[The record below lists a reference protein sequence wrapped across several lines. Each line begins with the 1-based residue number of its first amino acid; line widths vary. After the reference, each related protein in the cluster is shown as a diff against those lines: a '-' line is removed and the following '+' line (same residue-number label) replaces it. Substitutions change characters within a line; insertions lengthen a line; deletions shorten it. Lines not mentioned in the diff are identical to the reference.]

1 MIFMKDVIHRVHNKS
16 WLDSRK
22 EVHNLSQ
29 PNPKGKKQASVHFY
43 KKLLALVIAVKET
56 FR

>member
-1 MIFMKDVIHRVHNKS
+1 MKDVIHRVHNKS

-56 FR
+56 FRLTL